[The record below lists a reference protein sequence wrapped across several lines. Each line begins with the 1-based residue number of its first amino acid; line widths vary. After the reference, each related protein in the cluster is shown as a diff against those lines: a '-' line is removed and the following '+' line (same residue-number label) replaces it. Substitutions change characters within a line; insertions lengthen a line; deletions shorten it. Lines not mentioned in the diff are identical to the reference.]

1 MVLVDANVL
10 LDIITA
16 DPIWFDWSAKAL
28 EKALGKGLA
37 INPVIYAEVAAG
49 FQKETDLEAAMDWGD
64 LSRLELPYEAAFRA
78 GQAFVQYRRQ
88 GGDRRS
94 PLPDFF
100 IGAHAEAA
108 GMTLLTR
115 DVARYRSYFPKVKL
129 IIPDPPK

>member
-1 MVLVDANVL
+1 MVLVDTNVL
-10 LDIITA
+10 LDIVTA
-16 DPIWFDWSAKAL
+16 DPVWFDWSAKAL

-49 FQKETDLEAAMDWGD
+49 FRYEKELEAALDWAE
-64 LSRLELPYEAAFRA
+64 LERLPLPYEAAFRA
-78 GQAFVQYRRQ
+78 GQAFVQYRRN

-100 IGAHAEAA
+100 IGAHAEVS

-115 DVARYRSYFPKVKL
+115 DESRYRTYFPKVKL
-129 IIPDPPK
+129 ICPD